1 MCSVISLIFD
11 LLSATVS
18 LALQGTEMP
27 VAWPL
32 SSSSNNLISK
42 TKAAGREQE
51 VSRSELPRA
60 ALAPVLGGQQG
71 RDYLP

>member
-18 LALQGTEMP
+18 FALQGTEMP
-27 VAWPL
+27 VPVAWHL

-51 VSRSELPRA
+51 VIGSELPRA
-60 ALAPVLGGQQG
+60 ALAPVLGGQ
-71 RDYLP
+71 